1 MGYFLLLCIEFDRL
15 LLIKKQIG
23 LKVMSFRECHSIS
36 SVKLN
41 CHALD
46 VLWLV
51 KSLQSKDKRQSWHY
65 KWKVCSGYCIDHAK
79 FKIFQVSKPLILVVS
94 LNVCRNSKWLNTCK
108 KCKFKQLLNMVL
120 HDIML
125 DLIQLLLVIL
135 WEGNLEVNLSLL
147 IGSLVPDSHKINKFS
162 LSAI

>member
-1 MGYFLLLCIEFDRL
+1 
-15 LLIKKQIG
+15 
-23 LKVMSFRECHSIS
+23 
-36 SVKLN
+36 
-41 CHALD
+41 
-46 VLWLV
+46 
-51 KSLQSKDKRQSWHY
+51 
-65 KWKVCSGYCIDHAK
+65 
-79 FKIFQVSKPLILVVS
+79 
-94 LNVCRNSKWLNTCK
+94 
-108 KCKFKQLLNMVL
+108 MVL